1 MLDYKGQQ
9 LELEYLELLK
19 VLLTV
24 VFMFLMTPEDS
35 QVAQNQIKEKKS
47 PMTLVP
53 IYKDL
58 LVYTYKIIYLK
69 WKTATVFHK
78 NNSVKDGHN
87 GYNVS
92 KTTILNLKSQ
102 SNLKMEKKLTNHLK
116 NFTMEY
122 TKKLKKIH
130 PVPLENKE
138 SILNINLKNL
148 DKIILSTLE
157 EMVKHIQDKEDLLT
171 KKEKTE

>member
-1 MLDYKGQQ
+1 
-9 LELEYLELLK
+9 
-19 VLLTV
+19 
-24 VFMFLMTPEDS
+24 
-35 QVAQNQIKEKKS
+35 
-47 PMTLVP
+47 
-53 IYKDL
+53 
-58 LVYTYKIIYLK
+58 
-69 WKTATVFHK
+69 
-78 NNSVKDGHN
+78 
-87 GYNVS
+87 
-92 KTTILNLKSQ
+92 
-102 SNLKMEKKLTNHLK
+102 MEKKLTNHLK

-122 TKKLKKIH
+122 TKKLKKIQ